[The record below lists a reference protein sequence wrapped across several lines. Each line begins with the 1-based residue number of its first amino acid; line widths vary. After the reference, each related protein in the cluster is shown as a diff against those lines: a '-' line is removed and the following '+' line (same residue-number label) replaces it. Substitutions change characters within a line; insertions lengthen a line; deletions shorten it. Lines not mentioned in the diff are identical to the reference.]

1 MQQGN
6 GTQGSVTNIQ
16 PQQNFS
22 QAPWMA
28 GPLNDYAAFS
38 KANPMPKAPTYEDA
52 AGVAEQMSQQKG
64 FAPTGSNT
72 NSLDYTPMVP
82 GILAHMNEQ
91 YKEQMEA
98 HRSAWTG
105 QIQAGHVHNQNMAEA
120 EHARHNRAQE
130 AQGSQRIGDTE
141 AKNTQTQANKDRAF
155 NGMSAA
161 QQERANEAKRK
172 EDDLVERVTSAKTAK
187 EKGDAAKALAEH
199 YKQNL
204 QWVTTQSFA
213 AQAAGDTAAE
223 QKASDAA
230 GALGPPPGGAGDKQ
244 YPTPDASHIKM
255 LKDGTGT
262 PAQFE
267 EAFGPGSAAKYK

>member
-1 MQQGN
+1 MMN
-6 GTQGSVTNIQ
+6 
-16 PQQNFS
+16 
-22 QAPWMA
+22 
-28 GPLNDYAAFS
+28 
-38 KANPMPKAPTYEDA
+38 
-52 AGVAEQMSQQKG
+52 QKG
-64 FAPTGSNT
+64 FAPVGSNT

-82 GILAHMNEQ
+82 GILDKMNEQ
-91 YKEQMEA
+91 YKEQMAA
-98 HRSAWTG
+98 HTNAFTG
-105 QIQAGHVHNQNMAEA
+105 QIAGAHAHNQAMAEA
-120 EHARHNRAQE
+120 ERARHDRATE
-130 AQGSQRIGDTE
+130 AQGSKRIGDTE
-141 AKNTQTQANKDRAF
+141 TKNTQAQANKDRAF
-155 NGMSAA
+155 DGMSAA
-161 QQERANEAKRK
+161 QKERASEANRK
-172 EDDLVERVTSAKTAK
+172 QDDLVERVTSAKTAK

-199 YKQNL
+199 YKQQL

-230 GALGPPPGGAGDKQ
+230 GSLGPPPGGAGDKQ